1 MTGRDRII
9 SRSTGDESPTGTVL
23 GFLKTGVAILVV
35 FGALGLVA
43 KTAYD
48 ALPTDLAFPG
58 LLVALALLGFGGLY
72 AVLRIRDW
80 LRR

>member
-9 SRSTGDESPTGTVL
+9 ARSTGNESSAGTVL
-23 GFLKTGVAILVV
+23 GFLKTSLAVLVV

-48 ALPTDLAFPG
+48 ALPPELAFPG
-58 LLVALALLGFGGLY
+58 LLVTLALLGFGGLY
-72 AVLRIRDW
+72 ATLRIRDW
-80 LRR
+80 LR